1 MNPAEQYIL
10 GVPEPYR
17 EIMLHLKSLI
27 EYAAPEAQLK
37 YKWHLPFY
45 YLGEKSMFCFLNFR
59 KTVVDLGIP
68 KGIHLS
74 NSHGMLI
81 AGQGRKSLRSLRFE
95 NLTDIDDVVVLST
108 LTELL
113 TLHQNSKDKRS

>member
-1 MNPAEQYIL
+1 MW
-10 GVPEPYR
+10 
-17 EIMLHLKSLI
+17 HLKSLI

-45 YLGEKSMFCFLNFR
+45 YVGEKSMFCFLNFR
-59 KTVVDLGIP
+59 KNFVDLGIP
-68 KGIHLS
+68 KGIELT
-74 NSHGMLI
+74 NSHGKLI
-81 AGQGRKSLRSLRFE
+81 AGEGRKSLRSFRFE

-113 TLHQNSKDKRS
+113 NLYQNPKDKRS